1 MGNIYLRVMVD
12 MMLIYLFGF
21 FVNLY
26 IRVNY
31 LKEKIFLMKEA
42 LLISNYEMCVI
53 LVSVR
58 RN

>member
-1 MGNIYLRVMVD
+1 MVD

-26 IRVNY
+26 VWVNY